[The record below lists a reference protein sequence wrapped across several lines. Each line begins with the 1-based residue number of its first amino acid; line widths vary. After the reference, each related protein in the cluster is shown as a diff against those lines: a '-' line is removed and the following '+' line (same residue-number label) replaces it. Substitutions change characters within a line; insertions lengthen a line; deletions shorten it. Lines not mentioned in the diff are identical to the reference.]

1 MAFYGFLRASELCAK
16 ATNFFDPATTLLGT
30 DVVTSPTTVRLRIKA
45 SKTDPFRKGCTVT
58 IGATATSTCPLR
70 AVQNYM
76 VLHRNQPSSPA
87 FMFEDGSYLTRQ
99 RFTASLRGLL
109 VAAGFDPD
117 TYASHSFRIGAATTA
132 AAAGL
137 PDWQIQAM
145 GQWSGDCY
153 RRYIVTPQSTLI
165 QASQRLAAQTDS
177 GA

>member
-1 MAFYGFLRASELCAK
+1 MSYRIYFVGVLNIGEKLNKSPIAK
-16 ATNFFDPATTLLGT
+16 IKS
-30 DVVTSPTTVRLRIKA
+30 SPINLPVR
-45 SKTDPFRKGCTVT
+45 
-58 IGATATSTCPLR
+58 
-70 AVQNYM
+70 YM
-76 VLHRNQPSSPA
+76 VLRKNQPSSPA

-109 VAAGFDPD
+109 LAAGFDPD

-145 GQWSGDCY
+145 GRWSSDCY

-165 QASQRLAAQTDS
+165 QASQWLAAQTDS
-177 GA
+177 GE